1 MKRVLVACLLAGPLL
16 AGAAE
21 PFAPT
26 AAELAMLPPFC
37 ADRLQKGSSGVGV
50 ASAEQLG
57 RANYLHIHH
66 YCFAVNFVN
75 RARRTVDRKDRLYQL
90 GLARSN
96 YQYVVK
102 ATEPRFWMR
111 PQIYVELG
119 RVHVQL
125 KETAEASR
133 LFNEAIAFNPAY
145 EPAYLALI
153 DLIRDGGRGKDAME
167 VATAGLR
174 HIPDSAPLKK
184 LYRELGGKEPFPEPI
199 AKAAPPPETTPPPSP
214 ETPPPSSAEAAS
226 GGKMQ
231 AAPTDAKAPGEAA
244 LLPSDARAPE
254 SPAAG
259 EPVPTSGCR
268 FCPPEEIQRRWR
280 ESFGG
285 GKEQPAQ

>member
-26 AAELAMLPPFC
+26 PAELAMLPAFC
-37 ADRLQKGSSGVGV
+37 ADRLQKGSSGKGV

-75 RARRTVDRKDRLYQL
+75 RARRTVARKDRLYEL
-90 GLARSN
+90 GRAKSN
-96 YQYVVK
+96 YEYVVK

-119 RVHVQL
+119 KVHVQL
-125 KETAEASR
+125 KETADASR

-174 HIPDSAPLKK
+174 HIPGSAPLKK
-184 LYRELGGKEPFPEPI
+184 LYLELGGKEPFPEPI
-199 AKAAPPPETTPPPSP
+199 AKAAPPAEAAPPEAPPPPSP
-214 ETPPPSSAEAAS
+214 EAAPGGEKQAAS
-226 GGKMQ
+226 
-231 AAPTDAKAPGEAA
+231 TEAKAPGEAA
-244 LLPSDARAPE
+244 LLPDGARAPE

-268 FCPPEEIQRRWR
+268 FCPPDEVQRRWR

-285 GKEQPAQ
+285 GKEQSAQ